1 MSPLLLF
8 IIILAY
14 FSLLMLISYFAS
26 RHIRDTT
33 FFDGDRASPWFLV
46 AFGMI
51 GSGISAVSLVSIP
64 GNVGNNNLYYFQFI
78 LGTIAGYLFIA
89 FVLTPIYYRLK
100 LVSIYTYL
108 KIRFGETTYKTGS
121 IFFLVSQSFGAALR
135 LLISIKI
142 LQYAFF
148 DALHIPF
155 YITIL
160 VVLVLIWLYTNK
172 SGIKTIVWTD
182 ALQSLFLITVIVISI
197 ITIKQSLNLSFS
209 GMLSAIAEHPYSKV
223 FDWELH
229 SGSNFY
235 KQFISGLLITVALVG
250 LDQSM
255 MQKTL
260 TVSNAKGARKNVLT
274 FSFFIAF
281 AQTLFLAL
289 GVLIYIYA
297 ERNGVTLLREN
308 GLLVKTDEL
317 YPLLTLNHFGK
328 IGAVAFLIGVIASTF
343 ASIDSCIAA
352 LTTAFSYDF
361 MDIENR
367 PHDEKK
373 RIKNRVLI
381 GVNIVMLIIVISF
394 WNSKGAIINTIF
406 KIAGYTY
413 GPLLGLY
420 MTGLF
425 SKIRFKER
433 WVPVAC
439 VSAALITWLL
449 NGCFIS
455 SFGFDFGFM
464 NIFVNALLT
473 IIFLY
478 IIKETPDPAFPPSA
492 SSGQA
497 HGGR

>member
-1 MSPLLLF
+1 MV
-8 IIILAY
+8 
-14 FSLLMLISYFAS
+14 ISQIAS

-78 LGTIAGYLFIA
+78 LGTIVGYLFIA
-89 FVLTPIYYRLK
+89 FVLTPIYFKLK

-108 KIRFGETTYKTGS
+108 NFRFGNVTYKTGS
-121 IFFLVSQSFGAALR
+121 LFFLVSQSFGAALR
-135 LLISIKI
+135 LLLSIKI

-148 DALHIPF
+148 DALHIPYF
-155 YITIL
+155 VTII
-160 VVLVLIWLYTNK
+160 VVLILIWLYTNK

-197 ITIKQSLNLSFS
+197 LTIKNSLNFSLSE
-209 GMLSAIAEHPYSKV
+209 MAKTIVYHPYAKL
-223 FDWELH
+223 FDWDIH
-229 SGSNFY
+229 SGSNFF
-235 KQFISGLLITVALVG
+235 KQFISGLLITIALVG

-260 TVSNAKGARKNVLT
+260 TVKNSKDAKKNVLT

-281 AQTLFLAL
+281 AQTLFLLL
-289 GVLIYIYA
+289 GVLIYLYA
-297 ERNGVTLLREN
+297 ERHGIKLASQNGHFVN
-308 GLLVKTDEL
+308 TDDL
-317 YPLLTLNHFGK
+317 YPLLTLNYFGK
-328 IGAVAFLIGVIASTF
+328 IGAIAFLIGVIASTF

-361 MDIENR
+361 MNIENQ
-367 PHDEKK
+367 PHEARIK
-373 RIKNRVLI
+373 IKNRVLL
-381 GVNIVMLIIVISF
+381 GVNIVIFLIVMSF

-413 GPLLGLY
+413 GPILGLY
-420 MTGLF
+420 LTGLF
-425 SKIRFKER
+425 SRIKFREK
-433 WVPVAC
+433 WVPVVC
-439 VSAALITWLL
+439 VSAAFVTWVL
-449 NGCFIS
+449 NEYFIRT
-455 SFGFDFGFM
+455 FRFDFGFM

-473 IIFLY
+473 VLLLI
-478 IIKETPDPAFPPSA
+478 IIKKKD
-492 SSGQA
+492 
-497 HGGR
+497 

>member
-8 IIILAY
+8 IIILVY
-14 FSLLMLISYFAS
+14 FSILMVISQIAS
-26 RHIRDTT
+26 RHIHDTT

-108 KIRFGETTYKTGS
+108 NIRFDNISYKTGS
-121 IFFLVSQSFGAALR
+121 LFFLVSQSFGASLR
-135 LLISIKI
+135 LLLSIKI

-148 DALHIPF
+148 DALRIP
-155 YITIL
+155 YLVTII
-160 VVLVLIWLYTNK
+160 VVLILIWLYTNK

-182 ALQSLFLITVIVISI
+182 ALQSLFLITVVIISI
-197 ITIKQSLNLSFS
+197 LTIKNSLGLS
-209 GMLSAIAEHPYSKV
+209 LSEMAKTIVHHPYAKI
-223 FDWELH
+223 FDWDFH
-229 SGSNFY
+229 SGSNFF
-235 KQFISGLLITVALVG
+235 KQFIAGLLITVALVG

-260 TVSNAKGARKNVLT
+260 TVRNVRDAKKNVLT

-281 AQTLFLAL
+281 AQTMFLGL
-289 GVLIYIYA
+289 GILTYLYA
-297 ERNGVTLLREN
+297 EQHGINLTTQNGKFVN
-308 GLLVKTDEL
+308 TDDL
-317 YPLLTLNHFGK
+317 YPLLTLNYFGK
-328 IGAVAFLIGVIASTF
+328 LGAVAFLIGIIASTF

-367 PHDEKK
+367 PQELKK
-373 RIKNRVLI
+373 KIKNRVLL
-381 GVNIVMLIIVISF
+381 GVNIVMFLIVMAF

-413 GPLLGLY
+413 GPILGLY

-425 SKIRFKER
+425 SKIKFKEK

-439 VSAALITWLL
+439 VAAAIITWLL
-449 NGCFIS
+449 NGYFIKA
-455 SFGFDFGFM
+455 FHFDFGFM

-473 IIFLY
+473 ILFLI
-478 IIKETPDPAFPPSA
+478 IIKKKD
-492 SSGQA
+492 
-497 HGGR
+497 

>member
-1 MSPLLLF
+1 M
-8 IIILAY
+8 A
-14 FSLLMLISYFAS
+14 ISFFAS
-26 RHIRDTT
+26 RHIQNTT
-33 FFDGDRASPWFLV
+33 YFDGDRSSPWFLV

-78 LGTIAGYLFIA
+78 LGTIVGYLFIA
-89 FVLTPIYYRLK
+89 LVLTPLYHRLK

-108 KIRFGETTYKTGS
+108 NVRFDNVTYKTGS
-121 IFFLVSQSFGAALR
+121 MFFLVSQSFGAALR
-135 LLISIKI
+135 LLLSIKI

-148 DALHIPF
+148 DALHIPYF
-155 YITIL
+155 ITII
-160 VVLVLIWLYTNK
+160 VVLILIWLYTNK

-182 ALQSLFLITVIVISI
+182 ALQSLFLLTVIIISI
-197 ITIKQSLNLSFS
+197 LSVRNSLNLS
-209 GMLSAIAEHPYSKV
+209 LPDLAAAVADHRYSKV
-223 FDWELH
+223 FDWDFH
-229 SGSNFY
+229 SGSNFF

-260 TVSNAKGARKNVLT
+260 TVRNVIDARKNVLT

-281 AQTLFLAL
+281 AQTMFLVL
-289 GVLIYIYA
+289 GVLIYMFA
-297 ERNGVTLLREN
+297 EQKGISLVRQNGVITN
-308 GLLVKTDEL
+308 TDEL
-317 YPLLTLNHFGK
+317 YPLLTLNYFGK

-361 MDIENR
+361 MNIADKPPEDIR
-367 PHDEKK
+367 K
-373 RIKNRVLI
+373 IKSRVLI
-381 GVNIVMLIIVISF
+381 GVNIVMFFIVMAF

-406 KIAGYTY
+406 KTAGYTY
-413 GPLLGLY
+413 GPILGLY

-425 SKIRFKER
+425 TKIKFREK

-439 VSAALITWLL
+439 VSSALVTWLL
-449 NGCFIS
+449 NGYFIRE
-455 SFGFDFGFM
+455 FNFDFGFM

-473 IIFLY
+473 VTFLVM
-478 IIKETPDPAFPPSA
+478 IRKRGSREE
-492 SSGQA
+492 
-497 HGGR
+497 R

>member
-1 MSPLLLF
+1 MV
-8 IIILAY
+8 
-14 FSLLMLISYFAS
+14 ISHFAS

-33 FFDGDRASPWFLV
+33 FFDGDRQSPWFLV

-64 GNVGNNNLYYFQFI
+64 GNVGNNNLHYFQFI
-78 LGTIAGYLFIA
+78 LGTVVGYLFIA
-89 FVLTPIYYRLK
+89 FVLTPIYYKLK

-108 KIRFGETTYKTGS
+108 NIRFGKVSYKTGS
-121 IFFLVSQSFGAALR
+121 LFFLVSQSFGAALR
-135 LLISIKI
+135 LLLSIKI

-148 DALHIPF
+148 DKLHTP
-155 YITIL
+155 YYVTII
-160 VVLVLIWLYTNK
+160 VVLILIWLYTNK

-182 ALQSLFLITVIVISI
+182 ALQSFFLISVIVISI
-197 ITIKQSLNLSFS
+197 LAIKNSLNLS
-209 GMLSAIAEHPYSKV
+209 LSEMTEAIAHHPYARI
-223 FDWELH
+223 FDWDIH
-229 SGSNFY
+229 SGSNFF
-235 KQFISGLLITVALVG
+235 KQFVSGLLITVALVG

-260 TVSNAKGARKNVLT
+260 TVRNSKDARKNVLT

-297 ERNGVTLLREN
+297 ERNGINLLRQDGRFVN
-308 GLLVKTDEL
+308 TDEL
-317 YPLLTLNHFGK
+317 YPLLTLNYFGK
-328 IGAVAFLIGVIASTF
+328 IGAVAFLIGIVASTF

-361 MDIENR
+361 MNIETKPPDVR
-367 PHDEKK
+367 KK
-373 RIKNRVLI
+373 IKTRVLI
-381 GVNIVMLIIVISF
+381 GVNIVMFLIVITF

-406 KIAGYTY
+406 KTAGYTY
-413 GPLLGLY
+413 GPILGLY

-425 SKIRFKER
+425 SKIKFREK

-439 VSAALITWLL
+439 VSAALLTWIM
-449 NGCFIS
+449 NGYFIRA
-455 SFGFDFGFM
+455 FNFDFGFM

-473 IIFLY
+473 ILFLF
-478 IIKETPDPAFPPSA
+478 IIKK
-492 SSGQA
+492 
-497 HGGR
+497 RN

>member
-1 MSPLLLF
+1 MV
-8 IIILAY
+8 
-14 FSLLMLISYFAS
+14 ISYFAS
-26 RHIRDTT
+26 RHIHDTT

-64 GNVGNNNLYYFQFI
+64 GNVGNNNLFYFQFI

-89 FVLTPIYYRLK
+89 FILTPIYYRLK

-108 KIRFGETTYKTGS
+108 NIRFGNVTYKTGS
-121 IFFLVSQSFGAALR
+121 VFFLVSQSFGAALR
-135 LLISIKI
+135 LLLSIKI

-148 DALHIPF
+148 DTLHIPHF
-155 YITIL
+155 ITII
-160 VVLVLIWLYTNK
+160 VVLILIWLYTNK

-197 ITIKQSLNLSFS
+197 LAIKNSLHLSVAEMTTAITQSRY
-209 GMLSAIAEHPYSKV
+209 AKI
-223 FDWELH
+223 FDWDFH
-229 SGSNFY
+229 SGSNFF
-235 KQFISGLLITVALVG
+235 KQFISGFLITVALVG

-260 TVSNAKGARKNVLT
+260 TVRDARGAKKNVLT

-289 GVLIYIYA
+289 GVLIYLYA
-297 ERNGVTLLREN
+297 ERNGISLLRQN
-308 GLLVKTDEL
+308 GHLVNTDEL
-317 YPLLTLNHFGK
+317 YPLLTLHYFGK
-328 IGAVAFLIGVIASTF
+328 LGAVAFLIGVTASTF

-361 MDIENR
+361 MNVDNR
-367 PHDEKK
+367 PHEMKK
-373 RIKNRVLI
+373 KIKNRVLF
-381 GVNIVMLIIVISF
+381 GVNVVMFLIVLSF

-420 MTGLF
+420 LTGLF
-425 SKIRFKER
+425 SKISFKER
-433 WVPVAC
+433 WVPAAC
-439 VSAALITWLL
+439 VSASLLTWLL
-449 NGCFIS
+449 NGLFIS
-455 SFGFDFGFM
+455 TWNFDFGFM
-464 NIFVNALLT
+464 NIFVNAMLT
-473 IIFLY
+473 IVFLY
-478 IIKETPDPAFPPSA
+478 IIRKRGITSPQP
-492 SSGQA
+492 
-497 HGGR
+497 